1 MYKSKKDLLS
11 RKKYVSLEKKE
22 ADKYKKLHNQYVCT
36 RDTLININFR
46 IVIRFPIKVNWI
58 QIETLFVTYQ
68 RRL

>member
-11 RKKYVSLEKKE
+11 KKKYASLEKEE

-36 RDTLININFR
+36 RDILININFR
-46 IVIRFPIKVNWI
+46 IVIRFPIKVNLI